1 MIIRKISVGVD
12 PLKAMHYQVGSS
24 IMNDSH
30 IIQYIEL
37 SDSGYQIWI
46 RNGANEVV
54 VWKTISLNMPVI
66 IEHNL
71 EF

>member
-12 PLKAMHYQVGSS
+12 PLKAMHYQVGSE
-24 IMNDSH
+24 IMGH
-30 IIQYIEL
+30 THTIQYIECT
-37 SDSGYQIWI
+37 DVGYQIWI
-46 RNGANEVV
+46 KNGANEVV
-54 VWKTISLNMPVI
+54 VWKTISVNMPVI

>member
-12 PLKAMHYQVGSS
+12 PLKAMHFQVGSS
-24 IMNDSH
+24 IMNGSH
-30 IIQYIEL
+30 DIQYIEL
-37 SDSGYQIWI
+37 TDFGYQIWI
-46 RNGANEVV
+46 RNGANEVL

>member
-30 IIQYIEL
+30 VIQYIEL

>member
-30 IIQYIEL
+30 TIQYIEL

>member
-30 IIQYIEL
+30 VIQYIEL
-37 SDSGYQIWI
+37 SDGGYQIWI